1 VKLKVEV
8 SITPHPRELGGA
20 QIDRLFDGELS
31 KFQDWVQQRNRAVGM
46 EGAALSAPE
55 RLIVKSYLLYAATDR
70 IQED

>member
-1 VKLKVEV
+1 MKLKVEV